1 VISATDESD
10 VLMYD
15 TAQTQNGRMKIQ
27 FQGTEQLDL
36 TEHSKVWID
45 EVYYDPDPSKSKM
58 AIRMAQGTARFASGF
73 GGKIKKANINITTP
87 TAQITV
93 NGTDFTTS
101 IDEIGRSLVI
111 LLPDKW
117 GAPSGSI
124 LVSNAGGQV
133 LLDEAYQATM
143 VSTYDDSPTKPIVVN
158 GITPNLIDNLFIVS
172 PPEEVN
178 KQVAEEQ
185 SSKENDTSNVLDV
198 DFLEFND
205 LEEQYFEDD
214 ELEYTELDRDLLDVD
229 FLQDLLDVV
238 LDIDRKVGL
247 DRQQSNAFGVVRID
261 GTLPGFDK
269 DTQYSTIVDKGLGQ
283 IWFYREVNGII
294 SIKLPMFAQA
304 SIRTITD
311 EKESSIQVGDG
322 SSLNITITQTNLGE
336 YMNISEKFRV
346 WHENQ
351 IFGFQKAM
359 RLDDYH
365 MYWLSFSEG
374 VILCLLFQWLI

>member
-1 VISATDESD
+1 MQILTSFKKTITINFLLIGSLAIAAEPIGEIVEQKGYAGLQRDGSQTILSASELPD

-15 TAQTQNGRMKIQ
+15 TAQTVNGRMKIQ
-27 FQGTEQLDL
+27 FKGTEELDL
-36 TEHSKVWID
+36 TEHTKVWID

-124 LVSNAGGQV
+124 LVSNAGGEV

-143 VSTYDDSPTKPIVVN
+143 VSTYDSSPTKPVVVN
-158 GITPNLIDNLFIVS
+158 GITPSLIDNLFIVS
-172 PPEEVN
+172 PPDEVN
-178 KQVAEEQ
+178 EQVAEEQ
-185 SSKENDTSNVLDV
+185 RSNENDSNNVLDV

-205 LEEQYFEDD
+205 LEENYFEDD

-238 LDIDRKVGL
+238 LDIDRKVGI
-247 DRQQSNAFGVVRID
+247 DREVSNAFGVVRID

-269 DTQYSTIVDKGLGQ
+269 DTQYNTIVDKGLGQ

-294 SIKLPMFAQA
+294 SIRLPIYAQA

-311 EKESSIQVGDG
+311 EKESLIRVGDG
-322 SSLNITITQTNLGE
+322 SSLNITITQTN
-336 YMNISEKFRV
+336 
-346 WHENQ
+346 
-351 IFGFQKAM
+351 
-359 RLDDYH
+359 
-365 MYWLSFSEG
+365 
-374 VILCLLFQWLI
+374 

>member
-1 VISATDESD
+1 MQILTSFKKTITINFLLIGSLAIAAEPIGEIVEQKGYAGLQRDGSQTILSASELPD

-15 TAQTQNGRMKIQ
+15 TAQTVNGRMKIQ
-27 FQGTEQLDL
+27 FKGTEELDL
-36 TEHSKVWID
+36 TEHTKVWID

-124 LVSNAGGQV
+124 LVSNAGGEV

-143 VSTYDDSPTKPIVVN
+143 VSTYEQSPTKPVVVN

-178 KQVAEEQ
+178 EQVAEEQ
-185 SSKENDTSNVLDV
+185 SKSENDSNNVLDV

-205 LEEQYFEDD
+205 LEENYFEDD

-269 DTQYSTIVDKGLGQ
+269 DTQYNTIVDKGLGQ

-294 SIKLPMFAQA
+294 SIKLPIYAQA
-304 SIRTITD
+304 EVRTITD
-311 EKESSIQVGDG
+311 EKESLIRVGDG
-322 SSLNITITQTNLGE
+322 SSLNITITQTN
-336 YMNISEKFRV
+336 
-346 WHENQ
+346 
-351 IFGFQKAM
+351 
-359 RLDDYH
+359 
-365 MYWLSFSEG
+365 
-374 VILCLLFQWLI
+374 

>member
-1 VISATDESD
+1 MQILTSFKKTITINLLLIGSLSGEPIGEIIEYKGSAGLQRDGESTLVSANTDPE

-15 TAQTQNGRMKIQ
+15 TAKTQNGRMKIQ

-36 TEHSKVWID
+36 TEHTKVWID

-143 VSTYDDSPTKPIVVN
+143 VSTYDDSPTKPVVVN

-178 KQVAEEQ
+178 EQVAEEL
-185 SSKENDTSNVLDV
+185 SKSENDSNNVLDV

-205 LEEQYFEDD
+205 LEENYFEDD

-247 DRQQSNAFGVVRID
+247 DRQQSQAFGVVRID

-294 SIKLPMFAQA
+294 SIKIPMFAQA

-322 SSLNITITQTNLGE
+322 SSLNITITQTN
-336 YMNISEKFRV
+336 
-346 WHENQ
+346 
-351 IFGFQKAM
+351 
-359 RLDDYH
+359 
-365 MYWLSFSEG
+365 
-374 VILCLLFQWLI
+374 

>member
-1 VISATDESD
+1 MQTLTSFKKTITINFLLIGSLAIAAEPIGEIVEQKGYAGLQRDGSETILSASELPD

-15 TAQTQNGRMKIQ
+15 TAQTVNGRMKIQ
-27 FQGTEQLDL
+27 FKGTEELDL
-36 TEHSKVWID
+36 TEHTKVWID

-124 LVSNAGGQV
+124 LVSNAGGEV

-143 VSTYDDSPTKPIVVN
+143 VSTYDSSPTKPVVVN
-158 GITPNLIDNLFIVS
+158 GITPSLIDNLFIVS
-172 PPEEVN
+172 PPDEVN
-178 KQVAEEQ
+178 EQVAEEQ
-185 SSKENDTSNVLDV
+185 RSNENDSNNVLDV

-205 LEEQYFEDD
+205 LEENYFEDD

-238 LDIDRKVGL
+238 LDIDRKVGI
-247 DRQQSNAFGVVRID
+247 DREVSNAFGVVRID

-269 DTQYSTIVDKGLGQ
+269 DTQYNTIVDKGLGQ

-294 SIKLPMFAQA
+294 SIKLPIYAQA
-304 SIRTITD
+304 NIRTVTD
-311 EKESSIQVGDG
+311 EKESLIRGGDG
-322 SSLNITITQTNLGE
+322 SSLNITITQTN
-336 YMNISEKFRV
+336 
-346 WHENQ
+346 
-351 IFGFQKAM
+351 
-359 RLDDYH
+359 
-365 MYWLSFSEG
+365 
-374 VILCLLFQWLI
+374 

>member
-1 VISATDESD
+1 MQILTSFKKTITINLLLIGSLSGEPIGEIIEYKGSAGLQRDGESTLVSANTDPE

-15 TAQTQNGRMKIQ
+15 TAKTQNGRMKIQ

-36 TEHSKVWID
+36 TEHTKVWID

-143 VSTYDDSPTKPIVVN
+143 VSTYDDSPTKPVVVN

-178 KQVAEEQ
+178 EQVAEEQ
-185 SSKENDTSNVLDV
+185 SKSENDSNNVLDV

-205 LEEQYFEDD
+205 LEENYFEDD

-247 DRQQSNAFGVVRID
+247 DRQQSQAFGVVRID

-294 SIKLPMFAQA
+294 SIKIPMFAQA

-322 SSLNITITQTNLGE
+322 SSLNITITQTN
-336 YMNISEKFRV
+336 
-346 WHENQ
+346 
-351 IFGFQKAM
+351 
-359 RLDDYH
+359 
-365 MYWLSFSEG
+365 
-374 VILCLLFQWLI
+374 

>member
-1 VISATDESD
+1 MLTSTLFRKTTTIVNLLLISSLSYGEPIGQIIEYKGSAGLQRDGETSVISATDESD

-143 VSTYDDSPTKPIVVN
+143 VSTYDDSPTKPVVVN

-178 KQVAEEQ
+178 EAVAEEQ
-185 SSKENDTSNVLDV
+185 SSKENDSSNVLDV

-205 LEEQYFEDD
+205 LEENYFEDD

-269 DTQYSTIVDKGLGQ
+269 DTQYNTIVDKGLGQ
-283 IWFYREVNGII
+283 IWFYREVNGIV
-294 SIKLPMFAQA
+294 SIKLPIFAQA
-304 SIRTITD
+304 MIRTITD
-311 EKESSIQVGDG
+311 EKESLIQVGDG
-322 SSLNITITQTNLGE
+322 SSINITITQTN
-336 YMNISEKFRV
+336 
-346 WHENQ
+346 
-351 IFGFQKAM
+351 
-359 RLDDYH
+359 
-365 MYWLSFSEG
+365 
-374 VILCLLFQWLI
+374 

>member
-1 VISATDESD
+1 MQILTSFKKTITINFLLIGSLSGEPIGEIIEYKGSAALQRDGESTLVSAETKPE

-15 TAQTQNGRMKIQ
+15 TAKTQNGRMKIQ
-27 FQGTEQLDL
+27 FQGSEQLDL
-36 TEHSKVWID
+36 TEHTKVWID

-143 VSTYDDSPTKPIVVN
+143 VSTYDDSPTKPVVVN

-178 KQVAEEQ
+178 EQVAEEQ
-185 SSKENDTSNVLDV
+185 SKSENDSNNVLDV

-205 LEEQYFEDD
+205 LEENYFEDD

-247 DRQQSNAFGVVRID
+247 DRQQSQAFGVVRID

-294 SIKLPMFAQA
+294 SIKIPMFAQA
-304 SIRTITD
+304 TIRTITD

-322 SSLNITITQTNLGE
+322 SSLNITITQTN
-336 YMNISEKFRV
+336 
-346 WHENQ
+346 
-351 IFGFQKAM
+351 
-359 RLDDYH
+359 
-365 MYWLSFSEG
+365 
-374 VILCLLFQWLI
+374 

>member
-1 VISATDESD
+1 MQILTSFKKTITINFLLIGSLAIAAEPFGEIVEQKGYAGLQRDGSETILSASELPD

-15 TAQTQNGRMKIQ
+15 TAQTVNGRMKIQ
-27 FQGTEQLDL
+27 FKGTEELDL
-36 TEHSKVWID
+36 TEHTKVWID

-124 LVSNAGGQV
+124 LVSNAGGEV

-143 VSTYDDSPTKPIVVN
+143 VSTYDSSPTKPVVVN
-158 GITPNLIDNLFIVS
+158 GITPSLIDNLFIVS
-172 PPEEVN
+172 PPDEVN
-178 KQVAEEQ
+178 EQVAEEQ
-185 SSKENDTSNVLDV
+185 RSNENDSNNVLDV

-205 LEEQYFEDD
+205 LEENYFEDD

-238 LDIDRKVGL
+238 LDIDRKVGI
-247 DRQQSNAFGVVRID
+247 DREVSNAFGVVRID

-269 DTQYSTIVDKGLGQ
+269 DTQYNTIVDKGLGQ

-294 SIKLPMFAQA
+294 SIRLPIYAQA
-304 SIRTITD
+304 NIRTVTD
-311 EKESSIQVGDG
+311 EKESLIRVGDG
-322 SSLNITITQTNLGE
+322 SSLNITITQTN
-336 YMNISEKFRV
+336 
-346 WHENQ
+346 
-351 IFGFQKAM
+351 
-359 RLDDYH
+359 
-365 MYWLSFSEG
+365 
-374 VILCLLFQWLI
+374 